1 MRGGRLW
8 RRGKEGMSDREK
20 EGGDGIAFF
29 WYGGSVFWERV
40 IFRDF
45 PEMMGLWK
53 INFVVGHE
61 MDQSDCE
68 L

>member
-1 MRGGRLW
+1 VTE
-8 RRGKEGMSDREK
+8 RRRE
-20 EGGDGIAFF
+20 EMGLL

>member
-1 MRGGRLW
+1 
-8 RRGKEGMSDREK
+8 MSDKEK
-20 EGGDGIAFF
+20 EGGDGIALF
-29 WYGGSVFWERV
+29 WYGGSVFWESV

-45 PEMMGLWK
+45 PEKMGLWK